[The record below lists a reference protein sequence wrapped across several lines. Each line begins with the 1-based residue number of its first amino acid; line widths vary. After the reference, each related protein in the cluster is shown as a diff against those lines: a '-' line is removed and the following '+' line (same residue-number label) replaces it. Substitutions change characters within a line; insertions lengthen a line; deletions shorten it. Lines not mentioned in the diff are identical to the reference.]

1 MLVWHNS
8 YTCKWRFPEI
18 RKKQSLG
25 FRGYIESSNTDFLVL
40 NNRQMAYKAKG
51 LDKVSKAVKIKPVNP
66 KEKPPWIL
74 IGSNDVEA
82 AALVLWPPD
91 AKSWLIGNDPD
102 AAKDWRQKK
111 SGWQRIRWLGDITN
125 SMHMSLSKLWEIVK
139 DRETWCPAV
148 HEVAESDSA

>member
-1 MLVWHNS
+1 
-8 YTCKWRFPEI
+8 
-18 RKKQSLG
+18 
-25 FRGYIESSNTDFLVL
+25 
-40 NNRQMAYKAKG
+40 MAYKAKG

-102 AAKDWRQKK
+102 AAKDWRQKEK
-111 SGWQRIRWLGDITN
+111 WMTED
-125 SMHMSLSKLWEIVK
+125 
-139 DRETWCPAV
+139 
-148 HEVAESDSA
+148 